1 MLSVLITETA
11 INEVGKHHLFNQVKK
26 KLAEKKIDFKILT
39 FKSAE
44 DEKVYSNRKL
54 LVEVIKSKKFH
65 LEILNYFYIFFKLI
79 KMRPNHLIIG
89 GYGYTQNWI
98 ALIYSIFFNK
108 KKTIWTG
115 ASESSTI
122 NKNFILDN
130 LKSFF
135 VKRFD
140 NSIVYGTKSKKYLIK
155 LGFKRKIFLCKN
167 ISDIEF
173 FSKKSFSKP
182 INFEKKKDK
191 INFIFCAR
199 LVKHKGVDYLINTFQ
214 KIEKKKYF
222 LTIIGEGP
230 LKRKIIEKIRS
241 KKINAKYIDRLN
253 QLELANQFKKSDVF
267 ISTTLNDPFTRTLS
281 EAISSGCYCISS
293 IYDDASFDLITKQ
306 NGVIYDP
313 KKNNSLLSILQRIID
328 KPYLIQKNLININL
342 KRFSTNSYSS
352 IFSSCIIDNFHE

>member
-1 MLSVLITETA
+1 MDCF
-11 INEVGKHHLFNQVKK
+11 NLF
-26 KLAEKKIDFKILT
+26 
-39 FKSAE
+39 
-44 DEKVYSNRKL
+44 Y
-54 LVEVIKSKKFH
+54 
-65 LEILNYFYIFFKLI
+65 
-79 KMRPNHLIIG
+79 
-89 GYGYTQNWI
+89 
-98 ALIYSIFFNK
+98 FFNK

-115 ASESSTI
+115 ASESTTL

-135 VKRFD
+135 VKRFN
-140 NSIVYGTKSKKYLIK
+140 NSIVYGTRAKKYLIK

-173 FSKKSFSKP
+173 FSKKNLSRD
-182 INFEKKKDK
+182 INLKKNKGK

-199 LVKHKGVDYLINTFQ
+199 LVEHKGIDYLINTFQ

-222 LTIIGEGP
+222 LTIVGEGP
-230 LKRKIIEKIRS
+230 LKKKIIEKVRS
-241 KKINAKYIDRLN
+241 KKINAKYINKLN
-253 QLELANQFKKSDVF
+253 QFELANQFKKSDVF

-313 KKNNSLLSILQRIID
+313 KKIIV
-328 KPYLIQKNLININL
+328 Y
-342 KRFSTNSYSS
+342 
-352 IFSSCIIDNFHE
+352 